1 MPDSINR
8 VVLPVHDQNHVG
20 LAAYDAKDPKAAFPP
35 IDEARPPE
43 GSPNVLINLLHD
55 ATSVSDDDT
64 PQTSRFTGSVDWV
77 QLDQGADDSSH
88 LTSPE
93 DRLRVAMVRQ

>member
-1 MPDSINR
+1 MPDWINR

-55 ATSVSDDDT
+55 ATSVSDDD
-64 PQTSRFTGSVDWV
+64 
-77 QLDQGADDSSH
+77 SSH
-88 LTSPE
+88 LISPE

>member
-8 VVLPVHDQNHVG
+8 FALPIHDRNHVG
-20 LAAYDAKDPKAAFPP
+20 LTTYDAKDPDTVFPP
-35 IDEARPPE
+35 IDEVRPPE
-43 GSPNVLINLLHD
+43 GSPNVLIILLHD
-55 ATSVSDDDT
+55 ATSVSDDYT
-64 PQTSRFTGSVDWV
+64 PQISRFTGSVNWV

-88 LTSPE
+88 LISPE

>member
-8 VVLPVHDQNHVG
+8 FALPIHDRNHVG
-20 LAAYDAKDPKAAFPP
+20 L
-35 IDEARPPE
+35 
-43 GSPNVLINLLHD
+43 SPNVLIILLHD
-55 ATSVSDDDT
+55 ATSVSDDYT
-64 PQTSRFTGSVDWV
+64 PQISRFTGSVNWV

-88 LTSPE
+88 LISPE